1 MASTLVL
8 QRRLFRLLQL
18 LPPSSSSSIHA
29 VPFLSGI
36 VLAYHHHLQKVS
48 APSLLG
54 VCAVDGQLCHLLS
67 QFHVQKE
74 VVASSSL
81 LDEGEFHRLADSTI
95 HSVQEKLEDYGDL
108 VEVDGF
114 DIDYGNDVL
123 TVKLGDLGTYVL
135 NKQTPNRQLWLSSPL
150 SKTSPCS
157 LWFNPKRTLGQF
169 LLPCILYS
177 ASTQL
182 LQSVTVTP
190 IISLTSFVASPKVR
204 KSAPA
209 TLNPSCHQVLSI
221 TASTTE
227 LTGSSKS
234 STCSTLRPCSL
245 ITATFLTTSCSSG
258 PSRFDWD
265 GDAEA
270 WIYRRKK
277 ANLYKLLE
285 GELEQLCGK
294 TLVLS

>member
-1 MASTLVL
+1 MH
-8 QRRLFRLLQL
+8 Q
-18 LPPSSSSSIHA
+18 PPHTS
-29 VPFLSGI
+29 
-36 VLAYHHHLQKVS
+36 
-48 APSLLG
+48 
-54 VCAVDGQLCHLLS
+54 
-67 QFHVQKE
+67 
-74 VVASSSL
+74 
-81 LDEGEFHRLADSTI
+81 
-95 HSVQEKLEDYGDL
+95 
-108 VEVDGF
+108 
-114 DIDYGNDVL
+114 
-123 TVKLGDLGTYVL
+123 
-135 NKQTPNRQLWLSSPL
+135 

-245 ITATFLTTSCSSG
+245 ITATFLTTSCSRS
-258 PSRFDWD
+258 
-265 GDAEA
+265 AEKLPLA
-270 WIYRRKK
+270 VTRYYLVQIY
-277 ANLYKLLE
+277 
-285 GELEQLCGK
+285 
-294 TLVLS
+294 